1 MNFTPIDLARLPD
14 PQVIEVL
21 TPESIF
27 ETRKARLA
35 ELAPH
40 LAPALEYESEGL
52 TQLLQE
58 DSYREWLLRQAVQ
71 DAGKGNMLAFAPG
84 AQLDHL
90 AAFYGVQ
97 RQVVEPAKPDAAP
110 PVREVLEGDTR
121 FRSRVQLAPESF
133 TTCGTIGSYIFWTLE
148 ASPDVKDASVSSP
161 TPGLVDIAVLSQEE
175 NGSTDSAL
183 LELVTQGLEGRRP
196 LCDLLN
202 VRAAEI
208 IQYQIHAALTLY
220 DGFDSEVVRMAAEQS
235 LNAFVTRHLRLGH
248 DITISGL
255 HAALHLEGVQ
265 RVDLGDFDADLMI
278 APDQAAYCSD
288 KSVTVGGF
296 DV

>member
-1 MNFTPIDLARLPD
+1 MSFTPIDLARLPD
-14 PQVIEVL
+14 PQIIEVL

-27 ETRKARLA
+27 EARKARLA

-58 DSYREWLLRQAVQ
+58 DSCREWLLRQAVQ
-71 DAGKGNMLAFAPG
+71 DAGKGNMLAFAAG

-97 RQVVEPAKPDAAP
+97 RQVVQAADHDATP
-110 PVREVLEGDTR
+110 PVPEILEDDTR

-161 TPGLVDIAVLSQEE
+161 TPGLVDIAVLSQEK

-208 IQYQIHAALTLY
+208 IQYQIHAVLTLY

-235 LNAFVTRHLRLGH
+235 LNAFVTKHLRLGH

-288 KSVTVGGF
+288 ISVTVGGF